1 MNRSV
6 LQAELPDATRIPVK
20 KSLDRM
26 LAVR

>member
-6 LQAELPDATRIPVK
+6 LQAEHPDATRIPVK